1 MKFSKQLGF
10 GVVLLLLASGFLLA
24 QDIPLNNWTVPPYTQ
39 SSHSGGITTMTD
51 VTSPRLFVGITP
63 CRVADTRGNGAPITG
78 GIFANSEQRNWDVTG
93 ICGIP
98 GGADAISVNFTVV
111 STAATPQ
118 GAFLLAWPT
127 GSPPLPGNPT
137 AVMTFGPGVTI
148 LSNAA
153 IVPLAGGEL
162 LTVNVSHSTHII
174 MDVNGYFSDTLNTP
188 QNFLTLTNNSTLVTI
203 ASTNQS
209 TTCSGSCG
217 IQSIVSSGHALFG
230 RSDETTADVNYGVY
244 GEANSSGAGS
254 AGVRGFSDNPAG
266 ITYGVYGNNDSG
278 ANNSA
283 GVRGTTGAVAPAPV
297 SWQNAG
303 VRGEGGVDT
312 YGVLGLS
319 RSYGVQGVLV
329 NATGNQLAQGYLG
342 RLGGDAAGCG
352 GILQPACP
360 TDWAVYAFGD
370 FGATGLKFFL
380 DPHPTDAGKVIGYI
394 SLEGPEAGT
403 YFRGRGKFENG
414 MAKIAVPEHFRMVT
428 DAEGLTVQ
436 ITPIGGMATVGVMK
450 MDLNEI
456 VVQSSRNLEF
466 SFLVQGVRATFK
478 DTPTVWAGNDFRPLS
493 ADAKIPAALSEGQ
506 RARLIANGTYKPD
519 GTVNTET
526 AHRLGWDAIWE
537 RNKMRPA
544 PRPVE
549 TP

>member
-1 MKFSKQLGF
+1 MKFSKRFGF
-10 GVVLLLLASGFLLA
+10 GVALLLLSSGFLLA
-24 QDIPLNNWTVPPYTQ
+24 QDIPLHDWTVP

-51 VTSPRLFVGITP
+51 VTSPRLFVGIQP
-63 CRVADTRGNGAPITG
+63 CRVTDTRGNGAPIQG
-78 GIFANSEQRNWDVTG
+78 GIFANSAQRTWDVTG

-98 GGADAISVNFTVV
+98 AGADALSVNFTVIPTV
-111 STAATPQ
+111 AAPA

-127 GSPPLPGNPT
+127 GQAAPPT
-137 AVMTFGPGVTI
+137 AIMTYGPGQTI
-148 LSNAA
+148 ISNAA
-153 IVPLAGGEL
+153 IVPLGPGEQL
-162 LTVNVSHSTHII
+162 EVNVSHSTHII

-188 QNFLTLTNNSTLVTI
+188 QNFLTLTNNSTAVTI
-203 ASTNQS
+203 AATNQS
-209 TTCSGSCG
+209 TTCNGSCG

-230 RSDETTADVNYGVY
+230 RSDETTTDVNYGVY
-244 GEANSSGAGS
+244 GEANSSGSGS

-266 ITYGVYGNNDSG
+266 VTYGVYGNNDSG

-283 GVRGTTGAVAPAPV
+283 GVRGTTGVVAA
-297 SWQNAG
+297 SANWQNAG

-319 RSYGVQGVLV
+319 RTYGVQGVLV
-329 NATGNQLAQGYLG
+329 SSIGTPLAQGYLG
-342 RLGGDAAGCG
+342 RLGGDSINCG
-352 GILQPACP
+352 GILEPACP
-360 TDWAVYAFGD
+360 SDWAFFG
-370 FGATGLKFFL
+370 FGNIGATATKFFV

-414 MAKIAVPEHFRMVT
+414 MAKITVPEHFRMVT

-436 ITPIGGMATVGVMK
+436 ITPIGGMATVGVLK

-456 VVQSSRNLEF
+456 VVQSSRNFEF

-478 DTPTVWAGNDFRPLS
+478 DTPIVWAGNEFRPES
-493 ADAKIPAALSEGQ
+493 ADAKMPAALSEGQ

-519 GTVNTET
+519 GTVNMET
-526 AHRLGWDAIWE
+526 AKRLGWDAIWE